1 MRQSGQLELDFTHR
15 GYRRSVIQQYRC
27 PNVTITEGRS
37 RPVTRIMKARDLKAM
52 LRAIDD
58 FGVVCTAS
66 QQTIAESADCD
77 LTHVKRCLRALKQL
91 GLLAEVR
98 RSRGVEYR
106 IVFSELVVGS
116 NSRVESELVDK
127 TITRFDSERLST
139 STTRE
144 STDGPRA
151 SGCDRPTDRPTSG
164 SITDGVIDPLID
176 PNGTCD
182 RPTDR
187 PTSGSTNYQQPLTTT
202 NHLPPEGVCSANDD
216 SANEAQWVVVVSELQ
231 ELGMHQADT
240 AVALARAR
248 LSPSDAHALIDR
260 FRRLCETDRK
270 ADVSWLYRWLIGKSH
285 PPDEPPAPVATGLRG
300 DALKPTEIRAE
311 HLRCRIFAAGRAA
324 GASPEQIEQRLVA
337 AGLEP

>member
-1 MRQSGQLELDFTHR
+1 MHDATRQLEFDFTHR

-27 PNVTITEGRS
+27 PDVVLTEGRS

-58 FGVVCTAS
+58 FGIVCTAS
-66 QQTIAESADCD
+66 QATIAASADCD
-77 LTHVKRCLRALKQL
+77 LTHVKRCLRALKQI

-127 TITRFDSERLST
+127 TTTRFDSERLST

-144 STDGPRA
+144 GT
-151 SGCDRPTDRPTSG
+151 DRPRDCAGDRPGDRPTSG
-164 SITDGVIDPLID
+164 SITQTVIDPLID
-176 PNGTCD
+176 PNGPCD

-202 NHLPPEGVCSANDD
+202 NHLPPEGVGGTSEDP
-216 SANEAQWVVVVSELQ
+216 WVVVVSGLRM
-231 ELGMHQADT
+231 LGMTQADT
-240 AVALARAR
+240 AVEIARQR
-248 LSPSDAHALIDR
+248 LSPADAQALIAR
-260 FRRLCETDRK
+260 FRRLSEVDSR
-270 ADVSWLYRWLIGKSH
+270 ASVSWLFRWLVGKST
-285 PPDEPPAPVATGLRG
+285 PPDERPAVVASGLRG
-300 DALKPTEIRAE
+300 DAMTAEECRTEG
-311 HLRCRIFAAGRAA
+311 LRHRIFTAGRAA
-324 GASPEQIEQRLVA
+324 GASQEQIERKLVA
-337 AGLEP
+337 AGITP